1 MTKLICS
8 ECGVEVFLCDHCTES
23 FIESIKI
30 YCAFKSEKHYC
41 YDDFVKIGIEPTKI
55 ENYLFFSCIGRF
67 IDSTGTIFNKKSPC
81 NYTNG
86 GLFDLSKIKV
96 IDEEGV
102 EHSVF
107 EFSGEQ
113 K

>member
-41 YDDFVKIGIEPTKI
+41 YDDFVKIGIEPPKLKI
-55 ENYLFFSCIGRF
+55 ICFFLVLEDLLILQEQFSIKKVLVIIQMVDYLI
-67 IDSTGTIFNKKSPC
+67 
-81 NYTNG
+81 Y
-86 GLFDLSKIKV
+86 
-96 IDEEGV
+96 
-102 EHSVF
+102 
-107 EFSGEQ
+107 Q